1 VRSLL
6 VRRVEAAVVAAP
18 CAVAVAVWGEL
29 SLGALVAVGTAG
41 TLVVLVG
48 LTRRSGE
55 ASPTVGRRALPW
67 LVGLAAVTS
76 WEVVAL
82 LSDEVPTVSDLADPV
97 LARPV
102 LRAVVTVAW
111 LAGGAWLVARPHRAA
126 GPVRQAMGAAMRTV
140 PGRVAVL
147 LVWLWLGVHFL
158 AR

>member
-1 VRSLL
+1 VGSLL
-6 VRRVEAAVVAAP
+6 ARGGAAAVVAS

-41 TLVVLVG
+41 SLVVAVG
-48 LTRRSGE
+48 LARRSGE
-55 ASPTVGRRALPW
+55 AAPAVGRRALPW
-67 LVGLAAVTS
+67 LVGLAAVAS
-76 WEVVAL
+76 WEVTAL
-82 LSDEVPTVSDLADPV
+82 LSDDLPTVSDLADPA
-97 LARPV
+97 LAHPV
-102 LRAVVTVAW
+102 LRAAATVAW

-126 GPVRQAMGAAMRTV
+126 GQALGAAMRTV